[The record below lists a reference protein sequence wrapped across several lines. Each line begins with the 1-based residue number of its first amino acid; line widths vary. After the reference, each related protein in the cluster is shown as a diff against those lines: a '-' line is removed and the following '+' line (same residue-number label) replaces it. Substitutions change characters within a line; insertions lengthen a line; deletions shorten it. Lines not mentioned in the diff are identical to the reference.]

1 MYKEFHKKPPIYDP
15 DEFEA
20 LCTRAGANTIFNS
33 ILSAMIDERHS
44 TERIAL
50 NRKRTVTIL
59 YKLCYGLS
67 QVCNWLQTDH
77 SMYLRLSNINMEGL
91 QTEQVMGGACSRS
104 KVCSLMNTMSQN
116 AGKKIDDVVVEAII
130 NTWQLVLIVDDYTTI
145 YSIRRPQDEE
155 LTNANFFCTIII
167 KVFKNVPA
175 IPACHVSTYHNPSG
189 LNVTSCINTVS
200 GPSTMHKLTLTFSS
214 LMPPWITD
222 TFFNPEFERH
232 RVTAHEYC
240 HHESVQTMKTN
251 GQCTP
256 C

>member
-116 AGKKIDDVVVEAII
+116 AGKK
-130 NTWQLVLIVDDYTTI
+130 N
-145 YSIRRPQDEE
+145 
-155 LTNANFFCTIII
+155 
-167 KVFKNVPA
+167 
-175 IPACHVSTYHNPSG
+175 
-189 LNVTSCINTVS
+189 
-200 GPSTMHKLTLTFSS
+200 
-214 LMPPWITD
+214 
-222 TFFNPEFERH
+222 
-232 RVTAHEYC
+232 
-240 HHESVQTMKTN
+240 
-251 GQCTP
+251 
-256 C
+256 